1 MYDILVLG
9 DDGMLVYQAYR
20 FRMYPDKE
28 QQVKLNQFLGTSRFI
43 YNHYLSLKERTYKEE
58 GKNLSLSDL
67 KKNLVPLQQ
76 EYPWL
81 KEMDSMILR
90 SSLDDL
96 DKAYLGFFQK
106 KNGYPKYKSKNNH
119 ESYRTLC
126 LRSTYKEKE
135 YQNIKVDLTKKE
147 ITLPKLTPIKIRGY
161 RNLRYFPYKILHVTV
176 TKEANRYYAS
186 VCVEKEIP
194 YLSFE
199 GRNIVGIDLGVKD
212 LVITSDGI
220 KYKALE
226 NIKKFEKK
234 IKGYNKMLARS
245 EKGSKNREKIKI
257 KLARVYQKMRNA
269 RKYYT
274 HFITSQIVKEN
285 DIIVCEKLKVQEMIM
300 KGTRSL
306 SRMIANSSLS
316 EIVRQLRYKTEWSN
330 KRLYQVDTYYPSSQI
345 CNHCGAKNEEV
356 KDLSVRKYECKR
368 CGSLLDRDINA
379 SINILTEGLKY
390 YMKELEQN

>member
-1 MYDILVLG
+1 MYDTLILG
-9 DDGMLVYQAYR
+9 DDGMKIYQAYH
-20 FRMYPDKE
+20 FRMYPNQE
-28 QQVKLNQFLGTSRFI
+28 QQIKLNQFLGTSRFI
-43 YNHYLSLKERTYKEE
+43 YNHYLSLKEKTYKEE

-67 KKNLVPLQQ
+67 KKDLVPLQQ

-81 KEMDSMILR
+81 KEIDSMVLR

-126 LRSTYKEKE
+126 IRSTYKGKE
-135 YQNIKVDLTKKE
+135 YQNIKIDLKKKE

-161 RNLRYFPYKILHVTV
+161 RKLEDFPYKILNVTV
-176 TKEANRYYAS
+176 TKEANRYYVS

-194 YLSFE
+194 SLSFE
-199 GRNIVGIDLGVKD
+199 GRKIVGIDLGVKD

-226 NIKKFEKK
+226 NIKKFERK

-245 EKGSKNREKIKI
+245 EKGSNNREKIKI
-257 KLARVYQKMRNA
+257 KLERVYQKMRNA

-274 HFITSQIVKEN
+274 HYITSQIVKEN

-306 SRMIANSSLS
+306 SRRIASSCLG
-316 EIVRQLRYKTEWSN
+316 EILRQLKYKTEWNN
-330 KRLYQVDTYYPSSQI
+330 KRLYQVDTYYPSSQL
-345 CNHCGAKNEEV
+345 CNHCGARNEEV
-356 KDLSVRKYECKR
+356 KNLNIREYECKE
-368 CGSLLDRDINA
+368 CGWLLDRDINA
-379 SINILTEGLKY
+379 SINLLTEGINY
-390 YMKELEQN
+390 YLKELEQN

>member
-1 MYDILVLG
+1 MYGILILEG
-9 DDGMLVYQAYR
+9 DGMKIYQAYY
-20 FRMYPDKE
+20 FRMYPIEE
-28 QQVKLNQFLGTSRFI
+28 QQIRLNQFLGTSRFI
-43 YNHYLSLKERTYKEE
+43 YNHYLSVKERTYKEE
-58 GKNLSLSDL
+58 GKNLSLSEL
-67 KKNLVPLQQ
+67 KKDLVPLQQ

-81 KEMDSMILR
+81 KEAD
-90 SSLDDL
+90 
-96 DKAYLGFFQK
+96 
-106 KNGYPKYKSKNNH
+106 
-119 ESYRTLC
+119 
-126 LRSTYKEKE
+126 
-135 YQNIKVDLTKKE
+135 
-147 ITLPKLTPIKIRGY
+147 
-161 RNLRYFPYKILHVTV
+161 
-176 TKEANRYYAS
+176 RYYVS

-194 YLSFE
+194 EVSFE

-226 NIKKFEKK
+226 NIKKYERK
-234 IKGYNKMLARS
+234 IKGYNKMLSRS
-245 EKGSKNREKIKI
+245 KKRSNNREKIKK
-257 KLARVYQKMRNA
+257 KLERVYQKMRNA

-285 DIIVCEKLKVQEMIM
+285 DIIVCEKLKVQEMIK

-356 KDLSVRKYECKR
+356 KDLSIRKYECKK

-379 SINILTEGLKY
+379 SINILTEGIKY
-390 YMKELEQN
+390 YIREIEQN